1 VAIGFSSTVPW
12 NNIWKPI
19 IILMYL
25 KSMEKYNYQY
35 VLWHSFKKFSTV
47 AAAGTEPISMSPLPQ
62 FAYLQ
67 YSSTVH
73 RMWRGTVNQNT
84 ECSIVVSRTR
94 GPRF

>member
-1 VAIGFSSTVPW
+1 MAVGFSGTVPW

-25 KSMEKYNYQY
+25 KIMEKYKYVCQY

-47 AAAGTEPISMSPLPQ
+47 AAGGTEPISMSPLPQ

-67 YSSTVH
+67 YSCTVH
-73 RMWRGTVNQNT
+73 SLWQDVEGDGK
-84 ECSIVVSRTR
+84 SKY
-94 GPRF
+94 